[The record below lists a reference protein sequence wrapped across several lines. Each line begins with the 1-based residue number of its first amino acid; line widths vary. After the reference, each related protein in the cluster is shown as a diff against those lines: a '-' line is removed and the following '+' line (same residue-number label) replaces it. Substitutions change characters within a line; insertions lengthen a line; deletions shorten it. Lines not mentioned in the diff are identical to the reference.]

1 MADRPSIDVSE
12 FLGKQ
17 LEAASPDLLR
27 EMVRTFA
34 EALIGADA
42 DNVCGAAYG
51 ERSKERVNS
60 RNGYRERPWDTRVG
74 SIELRV
80 PKLRTGSYFPDW
92 LLGRRTR
99 AEQALIS
106 VVATAYL
113 LGVSTR
119 RVEGLVQTLGIE
131 KLSRSQV
138 SDMAKHLDT
147 EVAAFR
153 SRPLDAGP
161 YTYLWIDALVVKVR
175 EDGRTQNV
183 SVMLATAVN
192 RDGQRE
198 ILGIDIDTAETGAGW
213 LAFLRALV
221 ARGLSGVQL
230 AISDAHGGLTAALA
244 AALPAAGWQRCR
256 THFAANLLAKV
267 PRTAQPVV
275 SGMLRSIFDQ
285 PDAEQ
290 VCAQFDRVE
299 AQLRERFPAVAD
311 YLCDAKDDLLAF
323 SVFPTEHWTKIRS
336 NNPQERLNKEIR
348 RRTDVV
354 GIFPDRSSAIRLI
367 GAVLAEQHDEWSVGR
382 RYLSAESLAKAR
394 LRPLPGTG
402 ADGPAPAAIEAATA
416 TGQAVSA

>member
-1 MADRPSIDVSE
+1 MADRASIDVSE

-34 EALIGADA
+34 EAIMGAEADA
-42 DNVCGAAYG
+42 LCGASFG
-51 ERSKERVNS
+51 ERSDERVNS
-60 RNGYRERPWDTRVG
+60 RNGYRDRPWDTRVG
-74 SIELRV
+74 SLELRV

-119 RVEGLVQTLGIE
+119 RVEALVQTLGIE

-138 SDMAKHLDT
+138 SDMAKHLDA
-147 EVAAFR
+147 EVQAFR
-153 SRPLDAGP
+153 NRPLDAGP

-198 ILGIDIDTAETGAGW
+198 ILGLDIDTAESGAGW
-213 LAFLRALV
+213 LAFLRGLV
-221 ARGLSGVQL
+221 ARGLTGVQL
-230 AISDAHGGLTAALA
+230 AISDAHGGLTSALA
-244 AALPAAGWQRCR
+244 AALPGASWQRCR

-267 PRTAQPVV
+267 PRSAQPVV
-275 SGMLRSIFDQ
+275 AGLLRSIFDQ

-290 VCAQFDRVE
+290 VHAQLDRVE

-311 YLCDAKDDLLAF
+311 YLADAKDDLLAF
-323 SVFPTEHWTKIRS
+323 TAFPTEHWTKIRS

-354 GIFPDRSSAIRLI
+354 GIFPDRSSALRLI

-382 RYLSAESLAKAR
+382 RYLSAESLTKAR
-394 LRPLPGTG
+394 VKAVTSTTTTT
-402 ADGPAPAAIEAATA
+402 DPAATPTKEVPALPAA
-416 TGQAVSA
+416 S